1 MDDYTMDAYV
11 VPIQDAA
18 SADEQGLLRHMVRQY
33 MNEVCPLEVFGL
45 PAMQVWGSVGRCGVG
60 RDAGMHDIA
69 RM

>member
-1 MDDYTMDAYV
+1 MDAYV